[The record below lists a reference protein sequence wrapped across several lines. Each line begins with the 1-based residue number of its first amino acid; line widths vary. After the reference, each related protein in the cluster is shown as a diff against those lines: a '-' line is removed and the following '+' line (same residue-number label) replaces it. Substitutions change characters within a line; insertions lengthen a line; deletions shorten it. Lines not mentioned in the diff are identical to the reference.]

1 MEEKSF
7 DYMNVIPLVDIM
19 LVLLTIVLMVS
30 TFVASGTIPVRLP
43 VASQQNK
50 EVQLKTATI
59 TIDRNNVIYFES
71 TMTTLTG
78 LTERV
83 RDLARETPLII
94 KADQDI
100 TVQSCVN
107 VLDLLTSAGF
117 KKIGLQTE
125 QGRTAKIP

>member
-50 EVQLKTATI
+50 EVQLKTATV
-59 TIDRNNVIYFES
+59 TIDRNNIIYFES
-71 TMTTLTG
+71 TMTSLSDLGEKIKDLT
-78 LTERV
+78 
-83 RDLARETPLII
+83 RETPLII
-94 KADQDI
+94 KADQNV
-100 TVQSCVN
+100 TVQSCVD
-107 VLDLLTSAGF
+107 VLDLLTNAGF
-117 KKIGLQTE
+117 KKVGLQTE
-125 QGRTAKIP
+125 RDRQ